1 MDSINDALAAVLQTV
16 QTPGDFFAA
25 GECALHVPLIEVE
38 GIGQI
43 ALPLLPAQ
51 AAQLIA
57 AAERAPYGRGA
68 DTLVDT
74 SVRRTWQISAD
85 RVRITRRNSSA
96 ADSLRDVRVPCRFVV
111 LGDSCTRVVD
121 HVQPGWDWV
130 HLPVWLCRG
139 LRLGLPSR
147 RCGQQ
152 LHQLRSVS
160 ACAERSS

>member
-1 MDSINDALAAVLQTV
+1 MDSINAALAAVLQTV

-38 GIGQI
+38 GIGPI

-57 AAERAPYGRGA
+57 AAERAPYGRRA

-85 RVRITRRNSSA
+85 RVRN
-96 ADSLRDVRVPCRFVV
+96 
-111 LGDSCTRVVD
+111 
-121 HVQPGWDWV
+121 
-130 HLPVWLCRG
+130 RG
-139 LRLGLPSR
+139 R
-147 RCGQQ
+147 
-152 LHQLRSVS
+152 H
-160 ACAERSS
+160 